1 MKKAKLNRMQI
12 DILKMSKAND
22 LMVMRAGVEL
32 IMKCTVNY
40 FECEDTAFYKPYMQ
54 TATWAM
60 QFFDRFY
67 EKLVDGEFIN
77 PEIFAIAESKFNY
90 LVSQAIT
97 LKHRNIGFNL
107 LNEREKGDHVY
118 YEYMSASEQVLK
130 ALVYIT
136 SKKGKVPWAEKYF
149 KMISIQI
156 RSICKIFEN
165 ELNYVKPAK
174 KRPNQIKSEV
184 LQKS

>member
-12 DILKMSKAND
+12 DILKMSKATD

-107 LNEREKGDHVY
+107 LNEREKLY
-118 YEYMSASEQVLK
+118 A
-130 ALVYIT
+130 
-136 SKKGKVPWAEKYF
+136 
-149 KMISIQI
+149 
-156 RSICKIFEN
+156 N
-165 ELNYVKPAK
+165 NYVPK
-174 KRPNQIKSEV
+174 KDMTSNMIANYSNENAAIYGRKAYIQGFKDAIAMILEV
-184 LQKS
+184 AE